1 MKTELRVIRLLLVV
15 CVFLQLAFFV
25 LAWGDLL
32 PHDLFMQMSPREMRV
47 EDVRALTLGQRLL
60 AASLGLPAL
69 LALCYGMWRLARAL
83 GNVERS
89 ALFDVDTIGHLR
101 VFAGA
106 TLASTLLGIV
116 ELPLRTLLLHFGFA
130 RPGVKLSIGVSSD
143 QVLLILV
150 CALFYLVIRIMH
162 EGRRLAEENEGFV

>member
-1 MKTELRVIRLLLVV
+1 MKTECRVLRLLLYV
-15 CVFLQLAFFV
+15 CVFLQVAFFV

-32 PHDLFMQMSPREMRV
+32 PHDVFMQMSAREMSV
-47 EDVRALTLGQRLL
+47 ADMRALSLAQRLAGAAL
-60 AASLGLPAL
+60 ALPAL
-69 LALCYGMWRLARAL
+69 LALCYGMWRLAGAL
-83 GNVERS
+83 GNVERR
-89 ALFDVDTIGHLR
+89 AMFDLATIGHLR

-106 TLASTLLGIV
+106 TLAATLLAIV
-116 ELPLRTLLLHFGFA
+116 EVPLRTLVMRFGFSQ
-130 RPGVKLSIGVSSD
+130 PGVKFSIGVSSD